1 MGGSF
6 FSEPPGLLRPMS
18 SIQFYCVLCGSA
30 LEIPGDSQHDLI
42 KCEACSRIVP
52 VPRRA
57 KGVGNFKCYPH
68 VFPPEVLD
76 LLVKFQCSGCQAKLY
91 ADARCE
97 GREVICSGC
106 GAHTRVPI
114 WSNVPD
120 GPRFFEPG
128 KIGRAPAK
136 DSASRE
142 KAPVLSAEE
151 VEFLRGATPGQPE
164 AAA

>member
-1 MGGSF
+1 
-6 FSEPPGLLRPMS
+6 MS

-30 LEIPGDSQHDLI
+30 LEVPRDAQHDLM
-42 KCEACSRIVP
+42 KCEACSRNVP

-68 VFPPEVLD
+68 VFPPEVLE
-76 LLVKFQCSGCQAKLY
+76 LLVKFQCSGCGAKLY

-97 GREVICSGC
+97 GRDVVCADC
-106 GAHTRVPI
+106 GVHTRIPI

-120 GPRFFEPG
+120 GPKFLDPE
-128 KIGRAPAK
+128 KIGRRQVTNTAR
-136 DSASRE
+136 RE
-142 KAPVLSAEE
+142 APVLSPEE
-151 VEFLRGATPGQPE
+151 VEFLRGASPGQPE